1 MKSVRKRYFCLLEGS
16 LIYYE
21 DDTRKVCRGEVA
33 LSQATKVI
41 AMEHNKRKQ
50 LQGLCGFA
58 VTHGLQ
64 NREKIILATE
74 DGEAGRRSWIEQIRL
89 AADPARAPAKPGIA
103 EGKAASTDT
112 TDAGQSP
119 PRVRSPSRPGGAE
132 DVSSPSSSSSAH
144 DRSSTPGTPRGAESD
159 GGASIDQVPTP
170 ETSLGRELSGG
181 SFEEEVSAEEPDPA
195 AGPAQREELP
205 TRPAGE
211 ATGSSTPDS
220 GGGFPVTRA
229 RSSGLPPGLESSL
242 KFRGVA

>member
-89 AADPARAPAKPGIA
+89 AADPARAPAKLGIA
-103 EGKAASTDT
+103 EGNAASTDI

-159 GGASIDQVPTP
+159 GGASIDQVPPP

-181 SFEEEVSAEEPDPA
+181 SFEEEVS
-195 AGPAQREELP
+195 LKSP
-205 TRPAGE
+205 TPLRGRRR
-211 ATGSSTPDS
+211 GK
-220 GGGFPVTRA
+220 
-229 RSSGLPPGLESSL
+229 SSL
-242 KFRGVA
+242 RAPLERLPDRPRPIQEAAFP